1 MARAESDEKHRAGPR
16 ALVVA
21 FGVSCTGIDHDV

>member
-1 MARAESDEKHRAGPR
+1 MARAEGDEKHRAGPR

-21 FGVSCTGIDHDV
+21 FGVSSTGIDHDV